1 MRLKHSVS
9 LAILLFLLNF
19 FLCSLVIAE
28 THDQKNLIVEEMTAL
43 DAAFKKTVDAV
54 IFNKPE
60 NIVTAYDEFK
70 KIRLEANAALKD
82 GKITLSR
89 NQNLFKRFVHFDKRF
104 QRETAKL
111 IRAAEKNN
119 MTIIKMQTSK
129 TLSLCSQCHKIFRDG
144 TQP

>member
-1 MRLKHSVS
+1 MRLRHSGS

-19 FLCSLVIAE
+19 FFCTPVIAE
-28 THDQKNLIVEEMTAL
+28 TQKQKNLIAEEMAAL
-43 DAAFKKTVDAV
+43 DTAFKKTIDAV

-60 NIVTAYDEFK
+60 NIVTVYDNFK
-70 KIRLEANAALKD
+70 KIRLEANAELKE
-82 GKITLSR
+82 GKITLSK
-89 NQNLFKRFVHFDKRF
+89 NQNLLKRFVHFDKRF

-119 MTIIKMQTSK
+119 MTIIKMQTGK
-129 TLSLCSQCHKIFRDG
+129 TLSLCSQCHKIFKDE